1 MTRRPLTSAWTS
13 PAFAALVSLLA
24 IPGVFTLS
32 KVFFVRDLA
41 TFFRPHHL
49 WFRQTVLGGGLP
61 FWNPYAGCG
70 YSTSDDPALQ
80 TFFPLTLPLRL
91 LPATIGFNLLVAL
104 PIAVAA
110 LGMHRFLKRL
120 VSPQAA
126 GLGAIVFAASGPM
139 LSTANMPNLAWSCA
153 LMPWVLSAVEAL
165 VERWT
170 WRRAAALSAAFA
182 LMLLAGEPVTFAATA
197 CLALAYAVTFGSS
210 IRGRLAATVG
220 GAAVFSALLAAV
232 QILPTAMITPG
243 SIRSTGALRDMW
255 SLHPAR
261 LVEAVTPFLYGRY
274 TGFPHEIT
282 QWLFVFNDAREPLLF
297 SIYLGVPALLVA
309 AIGAS
314 LIGRSRAATFWVLAS
329 LVALVAA
336 FGTHTPIYR
345 AVVRVVPP
353 LALFRFPSKYVVL
366 TALAVA
372 VLAAIGWDALGRE
385 RRRLAVPLGV
395 AVFLIA
401 VAAVGLVFVHVVP
414 ESGRSLATSLARA
427 LGVPQVESGAASLLD
442 SIGGAAPRL
451 LIVTAL
457 GAALVGLASSL
468 HRAARGGAIALYV
481 LIAGDLLVANA
492 PINPT
497 VDASVLEP
505 FDWVRVTKEHAAER
519 VFVARDYLFERGA
532 PPDVA
537 PPPVFPPDRPVVV
550 YQAVYETALGT
561 DLSAEAVPQ
570 TLSRELTGLRPR
582 EYLGLLRTFRESDR
596 VLRDRFLSWA
606 GTRYFL
612 TMSRPSVPS
621 EERARL
627 PVGSLALYETTPD
640 GSRAFV
646 VTRAVVEPDPQ
657 VQLARLFDPAFDP
670 FSSVVVDR
678 EPPAPA
684 STGSAAPA
692 RATIRSSTSTSVVVD
707 ASVPEGGG
715 YLVLLDSFDPGWKVA
730 VNGRDAELLRAAG
743 VFRAVRLAAGTH
755 AVRFRYRPGALSVG
769 AAISLLSIVLLAV
782 VAGRGATFSSGSA
795 PASPSAGAAP
805 PASAG

>member
-1 MTRRPLTSAWTS
+1 VARRPLTSAWTL
-13 PAFAALVSLLA
+13 PAFAVLVSLLA

-49 WFRQTVLGGGLP
+49 WFRQTLLGGSLP

-91 LPATIGFNLLVAL
+91 LPATLGFNLLVAL

-110 LGMHRFLKRL
+110 LGMHRFLRRI

-126 GLGAIVFAASGPM
+126 GLGAIVFAASGPL

-153 LMPWVLSAVEAL
+153 LMPWVLGAVQAL
-165 VERWT
+165 VESWT
-170 WRRAAALSAAFA
+170 WRRAAVLSATFA
-182 LMLLAGEPVTFAATA
+182 LMLLAGEPVTFVATA
-197 CLALAYAVTFGSS
+197 CLALAYALTFGSGV
-210 IRGRLAATVG
+210 RARLLATVA
-220 GAAVFSALLAAV
+220 GASAFSALLAAIQV
-232 QILPTAMITPG
+232 LPTAMITSG

-261 LVEAVTPFLYGRY
+261 LVEAVAPFLYGRY

-314 LIGRSRAATFWVLAS
+314 LFGRSRAATFWVLAG

-336 FGTHTPIYR
+336 STRMPI
-345 AVVRVVPP
+345 P
-353 LALFRFPSKYVVL
+353 LFRFPSKYVVL

-372 VLAAIGWDALGRE
+372 ALTAIGWDALRE
-385 RRRLAVPLGV
+385 RRRLAAPMGAAALLVV
-395 AVFLIA
+395 VS
-401 VAAVGLVFVHVVP
+401 AVGLVLVHVAP
-414 ESGRSLATSLARA
+414 ETGRSVATRVATSV
-427 LGVPQVESGAASLLD
+427 GVPQVDSGAASLLAAV
-442 SIGGAAPRL
+442 GGAAPRIL
-451 LIVTAL
+451 LVTAL
-457 GAALVGLASSL
+457 GGVLLWLA
-468 HRAARGGAIALYV
+468 HRGTRAAAIALYLV
-481 LIAGDLLVANA
+481 IAGDLVVANA

-505 FDWVRVTKEHAAER
+505 FDWVRVTNEHREDR
-519 VFVARDYLFERGA
+519 VFVARDYLHEPGR

-582 EYLGLLRTFRESDR
+582 EYLSLLRAFRESDR

-612 TMSRPSVPS
+612 TMSHPAVPS

-627 PVGSLALYETTPD
+627 PIGSLALYESATP

-657 VQLARLFDPAFDP
+657 AQIARIFDPAFDP
-670 FSSVVVDR
+670 FSTVVLDR

-684 STGSAAPA
+684 SAGPGAAA
-692 RATIRSSTSTSVVVD
+692 GATIRSSTSTSVVVD
-707 ASVPEGGG
+707 ASVPDEGG
-715 YLVLLDSFDPGWKVA
+715 YLVLIDSFDRGWKVE
-730 VNGRDAELLRAAG
+730 VDGRKAELLRADGA
-743 VFRAVRLAAGTH
+743 FRAVRLAAGTH
-755 AVRFRYRPGALSVG
+755 VVGFRYVPRALLLG
-769 AAISLLSIVLLAV
+769 AATSLVATVLLAI
-782 VAGRGATFSSGSA
+782 VALKGSDR
-795 PASPSAGAAP
+795 SP
-805 PASAG
+805 